1 MNTVVEYLKSLG
13 YDIDSDFYGY
23 INTWREWYSG
33 KVKKFHSYK
42 QYNGKK
48 QVARERYTLGM
59 AKKGCEDW
67 ANKLMSEKV
76 TISTDSNS
84 QKTLDDI
91 FEKNNFWFNAN
102 QLVEETFALG
112 TGAFIEY
119 KAGENTIID
128 YVIAPMI
135 FPLRWKKG
143 KILDCAFASVIESG
157 EKKTFYI
164 NIHKQVGSKYS
175 VENKIIIA
183 NNDGTFYEG
192 ELPKNVMPVV
202 WNDVPTFQI
211 IMPNIVNNISLGCPM
226 GMSIFAN
233 AIDEMKTIDLI
244 YDSYKNEFN
253 LGKKRIFIKSGALNI
268 DLENG
273 DTVPVFDENDV
284 EFYAMPD
291 EDGQDMIQE
300 SKFDIRAEQ
309 HDTGLQTNLNLFAKK
324 IGFGDNGYR
333 WDKGQ
338 VKTATET
345 ISDNSEMYRN
355 IQKHEV
361 ILEPALIEMV
371 KAVMYLKNGTIY
383 TGDVTINFDD
393 SIIED
398 MAEVKR
404 QAMIEYNAGIIDKVE
419 YYVRV
424 YKLTE
429 DEAIKK
435 IETMESRKP
444 KEQVYEV

>member
-1 MNTVVEYLKSLG
+1 MNQIVEYLNGLG
-13 YDIDSDFYGY
+13 YNIDSSYYEY
-23 INTWREWYSG
+23 ISTWREWYAG

-48 QVARERYTLGM
+48 QIPRERYTLGM

-67 ANKLMSEKV
+67 ANKLLSEKV
-76 TISTDSNS
+76 TISTS
-84 QKTLDDI
+84 QSQEEVDKILEI
-91 FEKNNFWFNAN
+91 NNFWLNAN

-119 KAGENTIID
+119 KAGDIPVID

-143 KILDCAFASVIESG
+143 EIIDCAFASVIESSTQ
-157 EKKTFYI
+157 KQYYI
-164 NIHKQVGSKYS
+164 NIHKKVGNRYQ

-183 NNDGTFYEG
+183 NNDGTFKEG
-192 ELPKNVMPVV
+192 ELPKNVIPVV
-202 WNDVPTFQI
+202 YNDVKTFQVI
-211 IMPNIVNNISLGCPM
+211 KPNIVNNIDLGSPM
-226 GMSIFAN
+226 GMAIFAN

-253 LGKKRIFIKSGALNI
+253 LGKKRIFVKSGALNV

-273 DTVPVFDENDV
+273 DAVPVFDENDI

-291 EDGQDMIQE
+291 EDGTEMIKE
-300 SKFDIRAEQ
+300 SKFDIRADA
-309 HDTGLQTNLNLFAKK
+309 HDTGLQTNLNLYGKK
-324 IGFGDNGYR
+324 IGFGDNSYK
-333 WDKGQ
+333 WEKGQ

-345 ISDNSEMYRN
+345 ISDNSELYRN

-361 ILEPALIEMV
+361 ILEPALIGLIQ
-371 KAVMYLKNGTIY
+371 AIMYLKTGKVY
-383 TGDVTINFDD
+383 SGDVTVNFDD

-424 YKLTE
+424 YKITE
-429 DEAIKK
+429 QEAIQK
-435 IETMESRKP
+435 IEAMEQRKP
-444 KEQVYEV
+444 KEQVLEV

>member
-1 MNTVVEYLKSLG
+1 MDFIVEYLRGLG
-13 YDIDSDFYGY
+13 YNVEKDYYGY
-23 INTWREWYSG
+23 INTWWEWYSG
-33 KVKKFHSYK
+33 KVKKFHHYK
-42 QYNGKK
+42 QYNGKR
-48 QVARERYTLGM
+48 QVPRERYTLGM

-67 ANKLMSEKV
+67 ANKLLSEKV
-76 TISTDSNS
+76 TISTTA
-84 QKTLDDI
+84 QEEVDDI
-91 FEKNNFWFNAN
+91 LERNNFWLNGN

-112 TGAFIEY
+112 TGAFVEY
-119 KAGENTIID
+119 KAGDFPVID

-143 KILDCAFASVIESG
+143 EIIDCAFASALESDT
-157 EKKTFYI
+157 EKQFYI
-164 NIHKQVGSKYS
+164 NIHKKVGNRYC
-175 VENKIIIA
+175 VENKIIIV
-183 NNDGTFYEG
+183 NGDGTFKEG
-192 ELPKNVMPVV
+192 ELPKQVMPVV
-202 WNDVPTFQI
+202 WNDVKTFQI
-211 IMPNIVNNISLGCPM
+211 IKPNIVNNISLGSPM
-226 GMSIFAN
+226 GIAIFAN

-253 LGKKRIFIKSGALNI
+253 LGKKRIFVKSGALNI

-273 DTVPVFDENDV
+273 DTAPVFDENDV
-284 EFYAMPD
+284 EFYALPD
-291 EDGQDMIQE
+291 EDGTDMITE

-309 HDTGLQTNLNLFAKK
+309 HDVGLQTNLNLYAKK

-333 WDKGQ
+333 WEKGQ

-361 ILEPALIEMV
+361 ILEPAIIGLVE
-371 KAVMYLKNGTIY
+371 AVMYLKTGKVY
-383 TGDVTINFDD
+383 TGDTTVNFDD

-424 YKLTE
+424 YKMNE

-444 KEQVYEV
+444 KEEVLEV

>member
-1 MNTVVEYLKSLG
+1 MNIIVEYLRSLG
-13 YDIDSDFYGY
+13 YSVDSDYYGY
-23 INTWREWYSG
+23 IYQWREWYSG

-48 QVARERYTLGM
+48 QIPRERYTLGM

-76 TISTDSNS
+76 TIVTTDQNA
-84 QKTLDDI
+84 LDTI
-91 FEKNNFWFNAN
+91 FELNNFWLNAN

-119 KAGENTIID
+119 KAGNMPVID

-135 FPLRWKKG
+135 FPLKWKKG
-143 KILDCAFASVIESG
+143 EIIDCAFASIIDSG
-157 EKKTFYI
+157 EQKTFYI
-164 NIHKQVGSKYS
+164 NIHTKVGSRYR
-175 VENKIIIA
+175 VDNKIIIA
-183 NNDGTFYEG
+183 NNDGSFENG
-192 ELPKNVMPVV
+192 ELPKNVIPTV
-202 WNDVPTFQI
+202 WNDVKTFQI
-211 IMPNIVNNISLGCPM
+211 IKPNIVNNIDLSCPM
-226 GMSIFAN
+226 GMAIFAN

-244 YDSYKNEFN
+244 YDSYKNEFS
-253 LGKKRIFIKSGALNI
+253 LGKKRIFVKSGALNV

-273 DTVPVFDENDV
+273 DAVPVFDENDV

-291 EDGQDMIQE
+291 EDGTEMIKE
-300 SKFDIRAEQ
+300 SKFDIRAEA
-309 HDTGLQTNLNLFAKK
+309 HDTGLQTNLNLYGKK
-324 IGFGDNGYR
+324 IGFGDNGYK
-333 WDKGQ
+333 WEKGQ

-345 ISDNSEMYRN
+345 ISDNSELFRN

-361 ILEPALIEMV
+361 ILEPALCGLV
-371 KAVMYLKNGTIY
+371 DAVMYLRNGKIY
-383 TGDVTINFDD
+383 SGETTVNFDD

-419 YYVRV
+419 YYARV

-429 DEAIKK
+429 KEAIKK
-435 IETMESRKP
+435 IEEMESRKP
-444 KEQVYEV
+444 KEQVLEV

>member
-1 MNTVVEYLKSLG
+1 MNIIVEYLRSLG
-13 YDIDSDFYGY
+13 YTVDSDYYGY
-23 INTWREWYSG
+23 IEKWRAWYAG
-33 KVKKFHSYK
+33 KVKEFHSYK

-48 QVARERYTLGM
+48 QIPRERYTLGM

-76 TISTDSNS
+76 TIATTDQNA
-84 QKTLDDI
+84 LDLI
-91 FEKNNFWFNAN
+91 FELNNFWLNAN

-119 KAGENTIID
+119 KAGNMPVID

-135 FPLRWKKG
+135 FPLKWKKG
-143 KILDCAFASVIESG
+143 EIIDCAFASLIDSG
-157 EKKTFYI
+157 DRQTFYI
-164 NIHKQVGSKYS
+164 NIHTKVGSKYR
-175 VENKIIIA
+175 VDNRIIIS
-183 NNDGTFYEG
+183 NSDGTFEVG
-192 ELPKNVMPVV
+192 ELPKNVIPTV
-202 WNDVPTFQI
+202 WNDVKTFQI
-211 IMPNIVNNISLGCPM
+211 IKPNIVNNIDLNNPM
-226 GMSIFAN
+226 GMAIFAN

-244 YDSYKNEFN
+244 YDSYRNEFN
-253 LGKKRIFIKSGALNI
+253 LGKKRIFVKSGALNV

-273 DTVPVFDENDV
+273 DAVPVFDDNDV
-284 EFYAMPD
+284 EFYALPD
-291 EDGQDMIQE
+291 EDGTEMIQE
-300 SKFDIRAEQ
+300 SKFDLRAEA
-309 HDTGLQTNLNLFAKK
+309 HDTGLQTNLNLYGKK
-324 IGFGDNGYR
+324 IGFGDNGYK
-333 WDKGQ
+333 WEKGQ

-345 ISDNSEMYRN
+345 ISDNSEMFRN

-361 ILEPALIEMV
+361 ILEPALCGLV
-371 KAVMYLKNGTIY
+371 DAVMYLKNGTIY
-383 TGDVTINFDD
+383 NGETTVNFDD

-429 DEAIKK
+429 KEAIKK
-435 IETMESRKP
+435 IEEMESRKP
-444 KEQVYEV
+444 KEQVLEV

>member
-1 MNTVVEYLKSLG
+1 MNIIIEYLRSLG
-13 YDIDSDFYGY
+13 YNIDSDYYGY
-23 INTWREWYSG
+23 INTWREWYAG

-48 QVARERYTLGM
+48 QVPRERYTLGM

-76 TISTDSNS
+76 TISTTDQN
-84 QKTLDDI
+84 TLDD
-91 FEKNNFWFNAN
+91 
-102 QLVEETFALG
+102 QPV
-112 TGAFIEY
+112 
-119 KAGENTIID
+119 ID
-128 YVIAPMI
+128 YVVAPMI
-135 FPLRWKKG
+135 FPLKWNKG
-143 KILDCAFASVIESG
+143 EILDCAFASIIESG
-157 EKKTFYI
+157 EQKTFYI
-164 NIHKQVGSKYS
+164 NIHKQIGSRFC
-175 VENKIIIA
+175 VENKIIVA
-183 NNDGTFYEG
+183 NNDGTFQEG
-192 ELPKNVMPVV
+192 VLPKNVMPVV
-202 WNDVPTFQI
+202 WNDVKTFQI
-211 IMPNIVNNISLGCPM
+211 IKPNIVNNINMDHPM
-226 GMSIFAN
+226 GMAIFAN

-253 LGKKRIFIKSGALNI
+253 LGKKRIFVKSGALNV

-273 DTVPVFDENDV
+273 DAVPVFDENDI

-291 EDGQDMIQE
+291 EDGTEMIKE
-300 SKFDIRAEQ
+300 SKFDIRAEA
-309 HDTGLQTNLNLFAKK
+309 HDTGLQTNLNLYGKK
-324 IGFGDNGYR
+324 IGFGDNGYK
-333 WDKGQ
+333 WEKGQ

-345 ISDNSEMYRN
+345 ISDNSEMFRN

-361 ILEPALIEMV
+361 ILEPALIGMV
-371 KAVMYLKNGTIY
+371 QALMYLKNGKTY
-383 TGDVTINFDD
+383 TGDTTINFDD

-424 YKLTE
+424 YKITE

-435 IETMESRKP
+435 IEVMESRKP
-444 KEQVYEV
+444 KEVTYEV

>member
-1 MNTVVEYLKSLG
+1 MDIIIEYLRSLG
-13 YDIDSDFYGY
+13 YNIDSSYYGY
-23 INTWREWYSG
+23 INTWREWYAG

-42 QYNGKK
+42 QYNGKR
-48 QVARERYTLGM
+48 QVPRERYTLGM

-76 TISTDSNS
+76 TISTTDQN
-84 QKTLDDI
+84 TLDEI
-91 FEKNNFWFNAN
+91 LERNNFWLNSN
-102 QLVEETFALG
+102 QLVEESFALG

-119 KAGENTIID
+119 KASDQPVID

-135 FPLRWKKG
+135 FPLKWKKG
-143 KILDCAFASVIESG
+143 EIIDCVFASIIESG
-157 EKKTFYI
+157 EQKTFYI
-164 NIHKQVGSKYS
+164 NIHTQFFAKYR

-183 NNDGTFYEG
+183 NNDGTFKEG
-192 ELPKNVMPVV
+192 ALPKNVMPVV
-202 WNDVPTFQI
+202 INEVKTFQI
-211 IMPNIVNNISLGCPM
+211 VKPNIVNNIDMGNPM

-253 LGKKRIFIKSGALNI
+253 LGKKRIFVKSGALNV

-273 DTVPVFDENDV
+273 DAVPVFDENDI

-291 EDGQDMIQE
+291 EDGKEMIQE
-300 SKFDIRAEQ
+300 SKFDIRADA
-309 HDTGLQTNLNLFAKK
+309 HDTGLQTNLNLFGKK
-324 IGFGDNGYR
+324 LGFGDDGYR

-345 ISDNSEMYRN
+345 ISDNSEMFRN

-361 ILEPALIEMV
+361 ILEPALIGMV
-371 KAVMYLKNGTIY
+371 EAVMYLKTGKVY
-383 TGDVTINFDD
+383 TGDTTINFDD

-424 YKLTE
+424 YKITE

-444 KEQVYEV
+444 KEQVLEV

>member
-1 MNTVVEYLKSLG
+1 MNIIIEYLRGLG
-13 YDIDSDFYGY
+13 YKVDSDYYGY
-23 INTWREWYSG
+23 IDTWKEWYAG

-42 QYNGKK
+42 QYNGKR
-48 QVARERYTLGM
+48 QITRERYTLGM

-67 ANKLMSEKV
+67 ANKLLSEKV
-76 TISTDSNS
+76 TISTSS
-84 QKTLDDI
+84 QEEVDKIL
-91 FEKNNFWFNAN
+91 EKNNFWLNGN

-112 TGAFIEY
+112 TGAFVEY
-119 KAGENTIID
+119 RAGDFPVID
-128 YVIAPMI
+128 YIIAPMI

-143 KILDCAFASVIESG
+143 EIIDCAFASILESG
-157 EKKTFYI
+157 EQKQFYV
-164 NIHKQVGSKYS
+164 NIHIKEGSRYR

-183 NNDGTFYEG
+183 SGDGHFEEG
-192 ELPKNVMPVV
+192 KLPKNVMPVV
-202 WNDVPTFQI
+202 YNDVKTFQI
-211 IMPNIVNNISLGCPM
+211 IKPNIVNNINLNSPM
-226 GMSIFAN
+226 GMAIFAN

-244 YDSYKNEFN
+244 YDSYKNEFS
-253 LGKKRIFIKSGALNI
+253 LGKKRIFVKSGALNV

-273 DTVPVFDENDV
+273 EAVPVFDENDV
-284 EFYAMPD
+284 EFYALPD
-291 EDGQDMIQE
+291 EEGTDMIQE

-309 HDTGLQTNLNLFAKK
+309 HDVGLQTNLNLYGKK
-324 IGFGDNGYR
+324 IGFGDNGYK
-333 WDKGQ
+333 WEKGQ

-345 ISDNSEMYRN
+345 ISDNSEMFRN

-361 ILEPALIEMV
+361 ILEPALIGMV
-371 KAVMYLKNGTIY
+371 EALMYLRTGKIY
-383 TGDVTINFDD
+383 IGNTTINFDD

-424 YKLTE
+424 YKMNE

-435 IETMESRKP
+435 IETMETRKP
-444 KEQVYEV
+444 KEQTYEV